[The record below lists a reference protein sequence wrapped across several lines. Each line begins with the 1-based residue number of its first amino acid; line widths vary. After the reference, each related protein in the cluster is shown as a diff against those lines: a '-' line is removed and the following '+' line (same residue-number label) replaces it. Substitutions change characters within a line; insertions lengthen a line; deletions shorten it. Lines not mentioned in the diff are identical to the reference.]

1 MKKIEFGS
9 KQIVIIAITTAVYA
23 LLGLFGSAFQIA
35 PGVSLVYP
43 ATAIA
48 VVFSIWFGGWAVI
61 GVYIGTIIGGL
72 SWAPVVVNSTGA
84 FTTILEG
91 LIPALVFYGTSS
103 LKKDLSDKKSLV
115 AYIIFAVIIGTFAC
129 SFLGNLNYTLWGYQ
143 TMEYT
148 FSVGIWVWWL
158 GDAVAALVLG
168 LPILKFMSPYVM
180 KTSLYHEGFLRRRLK

>member
-1 MKKIEFGS
+1 MKKMEFGA
-9 KQIVIIAITTAVYA
+9 KQITIIVITTAVYA
-23 LLGLFGSAFQIA
+23 LFSLFGSAFQIA

-48 VVFSIWFGGWAVI
+48 VVFSMWFGIWAVI

-72 SWAPVVVNSTGA
+72 TWAPILVNSTGA

-91 LIPALVFYGTSS
+91 LIPALVFYGSTR
-103 LKKDLSDKKSLV
+103 LKKDLSNKNSLI
-115 AYIIFAVIIGTFAC
+115 AYFVFAVLLGTFAC
-129 SFLGNLNYTLWGYQ
+129 SLLGNLNYTLWGYQ

-158 GDAVAALVLG
+158 GDAVAALVIGVPL
-168 LPILKFMSPYVM
+168 LRLMTPYVM
-180 KTSLYHEGFLRRRLK
+180 KTSLYHQGFIQRRV